1 MLSSPVSSPVVLALA
16 LSLVSAFCYAA
27 AAVVQE
33 RTAAGTADLRGTL
46 VRGSWWG
53 AVGLN
58 ASGALLHV
66 VALRYGPLTLVQP
79 LGALT
84 LVVAVPLGALVARRR
99 TSGTQWRGMALT
111 LVGLTALLVATAAGR
126 APDDT
131 LGTGEV
137 LGVALVAFVVIAVLV
152 RSGLGGLAFAAASG
166 IASGVGSTLAQKLA
180 VGATPSWSVAVVAV
194 LTVAFASGGLLLS
207 QKAYRSGLGGPL
219 ALLTLVNPVAASVI
233 GISLLGEGF
242 QYGTAGTLIALAGAV
257 AAARGVVLLSR
268 PQPHQSR
275 QSRQSHQDRL
285 GRRASAST
293 RNQPRLPRPTR
304 LLRAGLPSAVRV
316 RPVTVELGVELTGT
330 SRTV

>member
-84 LVVAVPLGALVARRR
+84 LVVAVSLGALVARRR

-257 AAARGVVLLSR
+257 AAARGVVLLSL
-268 PQPHQSR
+268 PQSH
-275 QSRQSHQDRL
+275 QSHQDRP

-304 LLRAGLPSAVRV
+304 LLRAGLPSAARV

>member
-1 MLSSPVSSPVVLALA
+1 MSSPVVLALA

-46 VRGSWWG
+46 ARGSWWG

-99 TSGTQWRGMALT
+99 TSGAQWRGVALT

-233 GISLLGEGF
+233 GIGLLGEGF

-275 QSRQSHQDRL
+275 QPHQGRP

>member
-1 MLSSPVSSPVVLALA
+1 MLSSPVVLALA

-46 VRGSWWG
+46 ARGSWWG

-99 TSGTQWRGMALT
+99 TSGAQWRGVALT

-233 GISLLGEGF
+233 GIGLLGEGF

-268 PQPHQSR
+268 PQPHQP
-275 QSRQSHQDRL
+275 HQDRP

>member
-1 MLSSPVSSPVVLALA
+1 
-16 LSLVSAFCYAA
+16 
-27 AAVVQE
+27 
-33 RTAAGTADLRGTL
+33 

-84 LVVAVPLGALVARRR
+84 LVVAVPLGSLVARRR
-99 TSGTQWRGMALT
+99 TSGVQWRGMGLT

-219 ALLTLVNPVAASVI
+219 ALLTLVNPVTASVI
-233 GISLLGEGF
+233 DIGLLGEGF
-242 QYGTAGTLIALAGAV
+242 QYGTTGTLIALAGAV

-268 PQPHQSR
+268 PQTH
-275 QSRQSHQDRL
+275 QSHQPHQDRP
-285 GRRASAST
+285 GRRDSAPT

-304 LLRAGLPSAVRV
+304 LLRARPPSAARV
-316 RPVTVELGVELTGT
+316 RPVAVELTAT

>member
-1 MLSSPVSSPVVLALA
+1 MMSSPVVLALA

-46 VRGSWWG
+46 ARGSWWG

-99 TSGTQWRGMALT
+99 TSGAQWRGVALT

-233 GISLLGEGF
+233 GIGLLGEGF

-275 QSRQSHQDRL
+275 QPHQGRP